1 MGCGADTEANAL
13 IASLTAG
20 EDFTIPSID
29 LSGPEFQFP
38 GGPGGPLYQIIK
50 PLTIDQLTTGEV
62 GGSGVFDQLMK
73 SMGAHLTKEME
84 KGRITAN
91 EYSKVYIQGME
102 SALGAGVQFLL
113 GRDEAFWN
121 AQSAQVQAFTARVQM
136 ETAKVELAS
145 QQLTA
150 LNMRAGFALTKLK
163 LASES
168 VTYCTAQYNLDKMLP
183 QQFIN
188 LGVQEKLLKEQV
200 ESQRAQT
207 ADVRTDGFSVA
218 GLMGK
223 QKDLSSQQILSY
235 QRDSEVK
242 AAKLFT
248 DAWITMKT
256 IDEGLLPPS
265 NFQNTSLDAVLA
277 TLKTNNHLGA

>member
-13 IASLTAG
+13 IESLTQG
-20 EDFTIPSID
+20 EDFTIPKID

-38 GGPGGPLYQIIK
+38 GGVDGPLHQIIK
-50 PLTIDQLTTGEV
+50 PLTIDQLTTGDV
-62 GGSGVFDQLMK
+62 GGTGVFDQLMK
-73 SMGAHLTKEME
+73 SMGAHLLKEME
-84 KGRITAN
+84 KGRISAN
-91 EYSKVYIQGME
+91 EYTKIYTQGME
-102 SALGAGVQFLL
+102 AALGAGVQFLL

-163 LASES
+163 LSSES
-168 VTYCTAQYNLDKMLP
+168 VTYCTAQYNLEKMLP
-183 QQFIN
+183 QQFLN
-188 LGVQEKLLKEQV
+188 LAVQEKLLREQV
-200 ESQRAQT
+200 DAQRAQT
-207 ADVRTDGFSVA
+207 TDTRADGTAIVGVI
-218 GLMGK
+218 GK
-223 QKDLSSQQILSY
+223 QKDLYNQQIISY
-235 QRDSEVK
+235 QRDAEVK

-256 IDEGLLPPS
+256 IDEGLLPPP
-265 NFQNTSLDAVLA
+265 NFQNSSLDGVLG
-277 TLKTNNHLGA
+277 TLKTNNHLGV